1 MKKILFVLLSIAVWY
16 SCSEDDPGLPE
27 VAGIEFSDF
36 LDVRDSTIYRCIT
49 VNGQTWM
56 AENLR
61 YRHPW
66 GSFGGCYTYLEAQ
79 LDSSDFD
86 ADPQKFYT
94 AVREAIAQ
102 GTIVMPDAA
111 FNIRLNAVNLGSWTV
126 AMFCTFCES
135 TYAANTDLLSALAA
149 IRNDLEVESRP
160 GVAIANLLKA
170 EEKNGG
176 YREEYG
182 YLYSYEGAKSAL
194 PEGWA
199 LPTDEDWKKLEAR
212 LGMKEEELDAWNR
225 WRGQGTGTLLKKGKD
240 GIGFDVLFAGCNA
253 YTAPANMYYTRED
266 VGAYFWSST
275 LMPETDSTQ
284 IGIIRSLTVYDE
296 GIMRATTKLKGYR
309 PVLYSVRCIR
319 KEEDGGQGQN

>member
-79 LDSSDFD
+79 LDSTDFD
-86 ADPQKFYT
+86 ADPKMFYT

-199 LPTDEDWKKLEAR
+199 LPTDEDWKKLEQS
-212 LGMKEEELDAWNR
+212 LGMSSQEADVLES
-225 WRGQGTGTLLKKGKD
+225 WRGNKEGVLLKAGGE
-240 GIGFDVLFAGCNA
+240 GIGFDVKMGGGKLYGVVGYGSTFRNRK
-253 YTAPANMYYTRED
+253 AN
-266 VGAYFWSST
+266 AYFWTST
-275 LMPETDSTQ
+275 EMPLNDSTKVAVV
-284 IGIIRSLTVYDE
+284 RKFLYNE
-296 GIMRATTKLKGYR
+296 GRIFRGSARTFGTA
-309 PVLYSVRCIR
+309 YSVRGI
-319 KEEDGGQGQN
+319 KK